1 MCRRLLLFLSLAA
14 FSLMI
19 LPAQGWSK
27 PKDSVSTT
35 ISVGTTVTVNNKTLE
50 PGQYKVVVEGNTA
63 KFERDG
69 DIVTEASCTWK
80 TLSSKSPYSDFM
92 TDHNRITEIDFSGK
106 NQAIVFSSNQ
116 NSGN

>member
-1 MCRRLLLFLSLAA
+1 MCQRLFHFLALAA
-14 FSLMI
+14 FVVMI

-35 ISVGTTVTVNNKTLE
+35 ISVSTTVSVNNKTLE
-50 PGQYKVVVEGNTA
+50 PGEYKVVVEGNTA

-69 DIVTEASCTWK
+69 DVVTEAPCTWK
-80 TLSSKSPYSDFM
+80 TLPNKSQYSDVA

-106 NQAIVFSSNQ
+106 TQAIVFPSN
-116 NSGN
+116 

>member
-1 MCRRLLLFLSLAA
+1 MSKRVLQILALAA
-14 FSLMI
+14 FVVML

-35 ISVGTTVTVNNKTLE
+35 ISVSTTASVDNKTLE
-50 PGQYKVVVEGNTA
+50 PGEYKVVAEGTTA

-69 DIVTEASCTWK
+69 DIVAEAPFTWK
-80 TLSSKSPYSDFM
+80 TLSNKPSYSEVM
-92 TDHNRITEIDFSGK
+92 TDHNRITEVDFPGK
-106 NQAIVFSSNQ
+106 TQAIVFSSNQ